1 MKVIYMHHAERDT
14 KKENIGHPELRML
27 EDITW
32 SADWQG
38 RSFFKFLFYMLKFMR
53 KYDIVEVNYCKK

>member
-1 MKVIYMHHAERDT
+1 MGLKYRILA
-14 KKENIGHPELRML
+14 RML

-38 RSFFKFLFYMLKFMR
+38 KSFLKFLFYMLKFMR
-53 KYDIVEVNYCKK
+53 KYDIVEVNYCKR

>member
-1 MKVIYMHHAERDT
+1 MGLKYRILA
-14 KKENIGHPELRML
+14 RML

-38 RSFFKFLFYMLKFMR
+38 KSFFKFLFYMLKFMR
-53 KYDIVEVNYCKK
+53 KYDIVEVSYCKR

>member
-1 MKVIYMHHAERDT
+1 MGLKYGILA
-14 KKENIGHPELRML
+14 RML
-27 EDITW
+27 KDITW

-38 RSFFKFLFYMLKFMR
+38 KSFFKFLFYMLKFMR

>member
-1 MKVIYMHHAERDT
+1 MGLKYRILA
-14 KKENIGHPELRML
+14 RML

-38 RSFFKFLFYMLKFMR
+38 KSFFKFLFLY
-53 KYDIVEVNYCKK
+53 VEIYEKVRYS